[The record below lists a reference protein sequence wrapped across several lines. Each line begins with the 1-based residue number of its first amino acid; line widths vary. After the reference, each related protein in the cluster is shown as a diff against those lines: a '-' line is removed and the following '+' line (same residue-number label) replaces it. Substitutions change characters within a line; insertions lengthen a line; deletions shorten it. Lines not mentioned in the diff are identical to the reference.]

1 MNANS
6 KLNQDEKTI
15 LKDLIKTNPNV
26 QFHQA
31 GKTTFAFQRV
41 GKLVRFATAIRAD
54 NEVKNRRKV
63 GKYWA
68 IIRFDD
74 GQTALM
80 RESDFNEMLANM
92 AAENYWD

>member
-15 LKDLIKTNPNV
+15 LKDLIKSNPQV
-26 QFHQA
+26 RFEHT

-41 GKLVRFATAIRAD
+41 GKLVKFATAIRAD

-68 IIRFDD
+68 ITRFEY

-80 RESDFNEMLANM
+80 RESDFNEMVTNM

>member
-6 KLNQDEKTI
+6 KLNAAEKSI
-15 LKDLIKTNPNV
+15 LKDMIESNPNV
-26 QFHQA
+26 QFEQT

-41 GKLVRFATAIRAD
+41 GNLVKFATAIRAD

-68 IIRFDD
+68 ITRFDA

-80 RESDFNEMLANM
+80 RESDFNEMVTNM

>member
-15 LKDLIKTNPNV
+15 LKDLVKANPGV
-26 QFHQA
+26 RFEHT

-41 GKLVRFATAIRAD
+41 GKLVKFATAIRAD

-68 IIRFDD
+68 ITRFDA

-80 RESDFNEMLANM
+80 RESDFNEMVTNM